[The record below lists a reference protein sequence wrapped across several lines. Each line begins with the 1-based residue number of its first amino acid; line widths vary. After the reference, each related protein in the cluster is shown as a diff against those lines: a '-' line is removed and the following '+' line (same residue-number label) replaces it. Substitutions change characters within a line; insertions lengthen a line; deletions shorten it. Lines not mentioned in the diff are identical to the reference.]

1 MLEVCIFYIDICDI
15 VDMVIEVLLDDFFNG
30 KMFIV
35 IGLKKLIFV
44 EVVEIISDKLGRKIQ
59 YQFIIM
65 EEFKI
70 GLEVVGFLGFVI
82 WLLSYLFIEVLGY
95 FEN

>member
-44 EVVEIISDKLGRKIQ
+44 EVVEIISDKLGRKI
-59 YQFIIM
+59 
-65 EEFKI
+65 
-70 GLEVVGFLGFVI
+70 
-82 WLLSYLFIEVLGY
+82 
-95 FEN
+95 